1 MKIIIGRW
9 SKLDAIATFET
20 WKNWTRRRIEARERL
35 RKLRNE
41 REELRESSLAAAD
54 ALRDAE
60 YAKWEKMTDPYTGN
74 EYYKH
79 KETGEEVFEIPIR
92 DWSDNPE

>member
-1 MKIIIGRW
+1 MPSRKW
-9 SKLDAIATFET
+9 SIWSISPLATIFSL
-20 WKNWTRRRIEARERL
+20 IFL
-35 RKLRNE
+35 
-41 REELRESSLAAAD
+41 SLAAAD